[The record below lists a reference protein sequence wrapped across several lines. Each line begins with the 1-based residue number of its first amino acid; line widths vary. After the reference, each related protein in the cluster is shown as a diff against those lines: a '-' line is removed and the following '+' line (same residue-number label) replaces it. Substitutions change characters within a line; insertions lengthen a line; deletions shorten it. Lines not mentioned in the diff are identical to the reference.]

1 MNSQYFEQMIVAMM
15 DTRMDNLDLIDAY
28 ELGRLDALDGKPCR
42 PGQYERPTNQVEYF
56 CGWREG
62 MHVEDTAEYIDDRLD
77 REWHA
82 RGEW

>member
-15 DTRMDNLDLIDAY
+15 DERMDNLDLIDAY

-42 PGQYERPTNQVEYF
+42 PGQYERPTNQVEYL

-62 MHVEDTAEYIDDRLD
+62 AHVDDTQDLIETREDVEFTRWGGA
-77 REWHA
+77 
-82 RGEW
+82 